1 MSEET
6 KLQKTPQQ
14 TPVQADEPA
23 AQTPQPAAPDA
34 AEEEALIAE
43 QYRQMGLQAPG
54 QEEKSMDALAQQLST
69 FAKTEEQVPKKPVG
83 RKSSKKTVWLALGL
97 LLLAA
102 VGTLLYFSVIRPAL
116 QKEEQTEL
124 PELIAASNEDTENG
138 KAETLSG
145 QTLLLYRQMDSKE
158 IASVAIENESG
169 SYLIRRNDANT
180 AYILDAYPN
189 ITLNQQT
196 VAYLL
201 SITSVPITQSRVSTD
216 LSDTAQYGLDTPAA
230 VYTVTTTGG
239 VSHTVYVGDPS
250 PSAAGYYVRYE
261 DREAVYLMS
270 SVLGQTVL
278 AKMTDFVSAYVTVP
292 VSESEYY
299 LQDNFCLY
307 HGDELLMRVRFLP
320 ENERQGLASTRIF
333 EMEYP
338 ADYNLSMDNY
348 DRAVLCTLGSL
359 TGTEV
364 LALDLS
370 DETLAKYGLDHPA
383 YTVTY
388 TYEGTDIKLYF
399 SEQQED
405 GSYLCASGPYQTVV
419 RVDGT
424 SLKFLSWDLIE
435 FIDRPIFGRRI
446 TDVVSV
452 AIDGTVDGA
461 PVSADFALSHGK
473 DSKGAATLSVLDRV
487 SDTQIASI
495 PDFRNLYK
503 VLLTVSIED
512 YAPYTEGTLPQSAEL
527 LGTVTVQTNGGGVL
541 RYQFFAYSGRRCLY
555 TINGKGEF
563 YVPRDRV
570 EKLLRDT
577 ATLLAGGAVD
587 SDIRK

>member
-1 MSEET
+1 MSEDS
-6 KLQKTPQQ
+6 KLQQ
-14 TPVQADEPA
+14 TEQADVPA
-23 AQTPQPAAPDA
+23 AEPSCTDAPQAAPSA
-34 AEEEALIAE
+34 AQEEALIAE

-54 QEEKSMDALAQQLST
+54 QEEQSIDELAEKLST
-69 FAKTEEQVPKKPVG
+69 FSAESNSPEKPHKV
-83 RKSSKKTVWLALGL
+83 KSAKKTALIALTL
-97 LLLAA
+97 LVLAA
-102 VGTLLYFSVIRPAL
+102 VGTLLYFLLIRPAL

-124 PELIAASNEDTENG
+124 PELIEASREDTENG

-145 QTLLLYRQMDSKE
+145 QTLLLYRQMDSSK
-158 IASVAIENESG
+158 IASVSIENESG
-169 SYLIRRNDANT
+169 SYLIRRNDAGT

-201 SITSVPITQSRVSTD
+201 SIASVPITQSRVSTD
-216 LSDTAQYGLDTPAA
+216 LSDPAQYGLDTPSA
-230 VYTVTTTGG
+230 VYTVTTTDG
-239 VSHTVYVGDPS
+239 VSHTVFVGDPS

-270 SVLGQTVL
+270 SVLGQTAL
-278 AKMTDFVSAYVTVP
+278 AKMTDYVSPYVTVP
-292 VSESEYY
+292 VAESQYY

-359 TGTEV
+359 SGTEV
-364 LALDLS
+364 LSLDLS
-370 DETLAKYGLDHPA
+370 DQTLAKYGLDHPA
-383 YTVTY
+383 YTITY
-388 TYEGTDIKLYF
+388 TYEGTDIRLYF
-399 SEQQED
+399 SEKQED

-419 RVDGT
+419 RVDGD
-424 SLKFLSWDLIE
+424 SLAFLEWDLID

-446 TDVVSV
+446 TDIVSIS
-452 AIDGTVDGA
+452 IDGEADGS
-461 PVSADFALSHGK
+461 PVRADFALSHGK
-473 DSKGAATLSVLDRV
+473 DASGAATLSVLDRV
-487 SDTQIASI
+487 SDTQIASVA
-495 PDFRNLYK
+495 DFRNLYK

-512 YAPYTEGTLPQSAEL
+512 YAPYTESTLPQSARL

>member
-1 MSEET
+1 MSEEN
-6 KLQKTPQQ
+6 KLQKIPQES
-14 TPVQADEPA
+14 PVPPGDPA
-23 AQTPQPAAPDA
+23 EKAPQPTVPDA

-54 QEEKSMDALAQQLST
+54 QEEKSIDALAQQLST
-69 FAKTEEQVPKKPVG
+69 FSKTEDEPPKKPLRG
-83 RKSSKKTVWLALGL
+83 KSAKKTVWLTLGL

-102 VGTLLYFSVIRPAL
+102 VGTLLYFLVIRPAL
-116 QKEEQTEL
+116 QKEEQAEL
-124 PELIAASNEDTENG
+124 PELIAASKEDTQNG

-145 QTLLLYRQMDSKE
+145 QTLLLYRQMDSKK

-180 AYILDAYPN
+180 AYVLDAYPN
-189 ITLNQQT
+189 IALNQQT

-230 VYTVTTTGG
+230 VYTVTTTDGI
-239 VSHTVYVGDPS
+239 SHTVYVGDPS

-473 DSKGAATLSVLDRV
+473 DSKGAATLSVLDRI

-512 YAPYTEGTLPQSAEL
+512 YAPYTESSLPQSAEL